1 MKQKIAEQDLI
12 SLKSGI
18 WGHNIDLKGLVQEG
32 WISQAGADLY
42 LEDIGSKSRVVLND
56 NNLSDV
62 VAEARV

>member
-1 MKQKIAEQDLI
+1 MTQEIAEQDLV

-42 LEDIGSKSRVVLND
+42 LEDIGSKSRIALND
-56 NNLSDV
+56 NKVSDV